1 MNGSLPSIPRSKCT
15 FLTLAAAGSS
25 CCLMQRRTEPSPS
38 HPEGLGNNTE
48 GDGAPLG
55 SGFSL
60 RSLLWPRRKS
70 LGVTENGGMS
80 FSHRLACLLNG
91 SVPAQKDLFQ
101 VSFSTTSGHAALGDQ
116 QKGRPIRAPFFVSE
130 STIRQPARPPHCE
143 GGCAALAIA
152 SRPPDS
158 APASAD
164 TGRAGSWGRQS
175 RRGST
180 RHRSSA

>member
-60 RSLLWPRRKS
+60 RSLQWPRRKS

-80 FSHRLACLLNG
+80 FPRRFTGLLHG
-91 SVPAQKDLFQ
+91 SVPAQRGHIQL
-101 VSFSTTSGHAALGDQ
+101 SFPIAFGHPALREQ
-116 QKGRPIRAPFFVSE
+116 QKGAPEWAPLFMTS
-130 STIRQPARPPHCE
+130 STIRLPAQPPRCA
-143 GGCAALAIA
+143 GGCAVRAIA
-152 SRPPDS
+152 SRPPGS

-164 TGRAGSWGRQS
+164 TGRAGSWGRRS

-180 RHRSSA
+180 RRRSSA